1 MSNINKVIGQ
11 KINQLRASKKIS
23 QQELSDYLG
32 ISRPTVTQIEKGERN
47 LTPAEILK
55 LSEFFNISLNE
66 LINPNMK
73 GEVILHTKESEFN
86 REEPLRISVPQ
97 KNLKKFKEVLLYIL
111 NKVGAKPNIGE
122 TVLYKLLF
130 YIDFDYYERYEEQL
144 IGATYIKNHFGPTPK
159 EFVKIVEKMEKDK
172 ELIRVKDK
180 YFSHPQTKY
189 LPLREPDL
197 SIVSGREIELI
208 DEVLNKLSD
217 MNAAQISDYSH
228 LDVPWLTTDEGKII
242 PYESVFYRTPPY
254 SVRNYS
260 NLKE

>member
-1 MSNINKVIGQ
+1 
-11 KINQLRASKKIS
+11 
-23 QQELSDYLG
+23 LG
-32 ISRPTVTQIEKGERN
+32 ISRPTVTQIEKGDRN
-47 LTPAEILK
+47 LNPEEILK
-55 LSEFFNISLNE
+55 ISGYFNISLNE
-66 LINPNMK
+66 LINPNVK
-73 GEVILHTKESEFN
+73 GEVILHTEEPEFN
-86 REEPLRISVPQ
+86 HEEPLRISVPK
-97 KNLKKFKEVLLYIL
+97 KNVKKFKEVLLYIL

-122 TVLYKLLF
+122 TVIYKLLF

-159 EFVKIVEKMEKDK
+159 EFVKIIEKMENDK

-197 SIVSGREIELI
+197 SVFNGREIELI

-217 MNAAQISDYSH
+217 MNASQISEYSH
-228 LDVPWLTTDEGKII
+228 HDVPWLTTEEGKVI
-242 PYESVFYRTPPY
+242 PYESVFYRTLPY

-260 NLKE
+260 NQKD